1 MTKRTWIL
9 LVEDNAN
16 DADLAMRA
24 LNANQSPEEI
34 VHANNGEEA
43 MDCLRRQGAYQARD
57 KSRPLLVL
65 LDLKMPKVDGF
76 EVLQQVK
83 ETAELKTIPVVVF
96 SSSCERSD
104 LVRCYQL
111 GANAY
116 VVKPVLFQEYVDV
129 LRGVKH
135 FWINLNQPPPVDD
148 TTKVSLP
155 QGSPPKGH
163 VMATA

>member
-9 LVEDNAN
+9 LVEDNVN

-24 LNANQSPEEI
+24 LNANESPEEI
-34 VHANNGEEA
+34 VHASNGEEA
-43 MDCLRRQGAYQARD
+43 LDCLRRQGAYQARD

-96 SSSCERSD
+96 SSSCEQSD

-116 VVKPVLFQEYVDV
+116 VVKPVQFQEFVNV
-129 LRGVKH
+129 LRGVKQ
-135 FWINLNQPPPVDD
+135 FWTSLNEPPPVDD
-148 TTKVSLP
+148 TTQLSRPL
-155 QGSPPKGH
+155 GLPPKGH
-163 VMATA
+163 AMTTA